1 MNAGRDIT
9 LPVVDEIAKCLE
21 EHKLIIGTGGG
32 ARSRHV
38 LSIAIDIGMR
48 TGVLAKLAQADAL
61 GNAHI
66 LGTLLVPYGVVA
78 IPPKVG
84 SIPPHRTDAGSLLLS
99 ECFGCKRLTLVTDVD
114 GLYDKDPNK
123 NSGATF
129 IDGISVPDIKKWI

>member
-129 IDGISVPDIKKWI
+129 ID